1 MPLRLPLLMRQWRH
15 SPSCATSACDPI
27 RVAYIRAMLWRVRNS
42 RGRLKNAPAA
52 FIEPCRP
59 TVSHSVRRAVLAGR
73 MNSNMTAIY
82 RFMFATGVCGS
93 TQ

>member
-15 SPSCATSACDPI
+15 SPSCAPSACGPI
-27 RVAYIRAMLWRVRNS
+27 RVADIRAMLWRVRNS

-59 TVSHSVRRAVLAGR
+59 TVSQRPPR
-73 MNSNMTAIY
+73 
-82 RFMFATGVCGS
+82 GS
-93 TQ
+93 GWAHELKHDGYL